1 MRFRTPNFLLCVGHA
16 LVLELRVPS
25 LTPMAD
31 YVQVMRRTKSSEKS
45 IELYGALLGYFG
57 LDLNATFADRD
68 EGGKPSFILK

>member
-16 LVLELRVPS
+16 LVLELRVPN

-45 IELYGALLGYFG
+45 IELYGALGYFG

-68 EGGKPSFILK
+68 EDGKPFFILK